1 MRRSASGSSRC
12 SDARHTSSQAQRAG
26 DRGGA
31 RERGGGRR
39 MTEDE
44 KRKLG
49 FKRVFRMVV
58 ERGEEVREQRVPVH
72 LTRAELALVI
82 DALVAYEPNE
92 EGAATAAATLRR

>member
-1 MRRSASGSSRC
+1 
-12 SDARHTSSQAQRAG
+12 
-26 DRGGA
+26 
-31 RERGGGRR
+31 

-72 LTRAELALVI
+72 VTRAELALVI

-92 EGAATAAATLRR
+92 EGAATAAATLRRVFEMFYDQVTGRGEGGRGNE